1 MKKLFSLLFLF
12 SLLALSG
19 RAQQSLSLA
28 GEWDFRIDRQD
39 SGLVH
44 RWFEACAYDD
54 RIELPGSMPQ
64 RLKGDPVTA
73 QTVWTASLYDSTYY
87 YSPAMA
93 KYREPG
99 NVKLPFFLT
108 PQRHYVGVAWYRRTI
123 TVPRDWKGKHLTL
136 FLERPHIETMVWVNG
151 KPAGIQNSLCA
162 PHLYE
167 LTPLLE
173 AGRENTITIRV
184 DNRLKEAYNVGQD
197 SHSVTDQTQG
207 NWNGIVGRMEL
218 RCEPITWIQSVQVYP
233 DVPQK
238 KARVRLS
245 IGMNKERKLKGTLRL
260 VATSFN
266 TDAPVQTR
274 QMEVKLPGK
283 KSTQI
288 TNLEL
293 SLPMGD
299 SVLLWDEF
307 SPALYRLTV
316 SLESFWGT
324 DTKEVEFGMRDF
336 AIEGRDFYVNGRPT
350 MLRGT
355 VENCDFPLTGYAPM
369 DRESWMQVF
378 RKCKEYGLNHMR
390 FHSFCPPEAAFEAA
404 DRVGFY
410 LQPEAGTWPNHG
422 VKLGYNQPIDHY
434 LAFEALRISAIYGNH
449 ASFCLFAVGNEPAG
463 RWVDAVADINEVV
476 KQMDPRRVYTGA
488 SVGGSWQWQPRS
500 DYHVKAGARGLDW
513 ARRQPSSMDDFRSR
527 IDTVRQPYVSHEM
540 GQWCVFP
547 DFSEMSQYTGVNQP
561 KNFEI
566 FRETLA
572 ENHLEDRARDFLMAS
587 GKLQILCYKHELERT
602 FRTPHYA
609 GFQMLALN
617 DYSGQGTALV
627 GPLNVFFR
635 EKGYVDAEEWRHFCA
650 PTVLLARLP
659 KFVYTTADTL
669 SAAFEAAHFGQAP
682 LKGREL
688 HYEVTDE
695 AGQVLAEGSTG
706 TFDVPLGHNNSL
718 GTLRLPLQDF
728 SAPARLNLKISL
740 DSTDVSNSWNFWL
753 YPAQLPDS
761 ALQAGSDIYVADTLD
776 AEALRMLDSG
786 GKVLLLAAGK
796 IAYGRGIEQYFTPVF
811 WNTSWF
817 KMRPPHTTGL
827 LIDNRHPLFRHFPT
841 DYHSDLQWWELVN
854 RAQVMLLSEFPADF
868 QPTVQSIDTWFLS
881 RKIGMLFEARV
892 GAGRLL
898 MTTMDLESDLQHR
911 VVARQ
916 MLASILDYMKSDD
929 FRPRDAVDAARVA
942 ELFTKQTPEVSS
954 YTKSSPDE
962 LRPVQQKQGR

>member
-1 MKKLFSLLFLF
+1 MKRVLSLLLF
-12 SLLALSG
+12 FVSFVAAAW
-19 RAQQSLSLA
+19 AQQSIDLS

-39 SGLVH
+39 SGLVQ
-44 RWFEACAYDD
+44 RWFEPCAYGD

-73 QTVWTASLYDSTYY
+73 QTQWTASLYDSTYY

-108 PQRHYVGVAWYRRTI
+108 PVRHYVGVAWYRRTVS
-123 TVPRDWKGKHLTL
+123 VPRDWKGKHLTL
-136 FLERPHIETMVWVNG
+136 FLERSHIETMVWVNG
-151 KPAGIQNSLCA
+151 KPAGIQNSLCV

-167 LTPLLE
+167 LTALLE
-173 AGRENTITIRV
+173 PGRENTIVVRV

-233 DVPQK
+233 DVQEK
-238 KARVRLS
+238 AARVRLS

-293 SLPMGD
+293 NLPMGD

-307 SPALYRLTV
+307 SPALYRLSV

-336 AIEGRDFYVNGRPT
+336 AIEGRDFYVNGRQT

-378 RKCKEYGLNHMR
+378 RKCREYGLNHMR

-434 LAFEALRISAIYGNH
+434 LAFEALRMSAVYGNH
-449 ASFCLFAVGNEPAG
+449 ASFCLFSVGNEPAG

-476 KQMDPRRVYTGA
+476 KRMDSRRVYTGA

-513 ARRQPSSMDDFRSR
+513 ANRIPSSMDDFRSR
-527 IDTVRQPYVSHEM
+527 IDTVRQPYVSHEV

-547 DFSEMSQYTGVNQP
+547 DFSEISQYTGVNQP

-572 ENHLEDRARDFLMAS
+572 GNHLESRARDFLMAS
-587 GKLQILCYKHELERT
+587 GKLQTLCYKHELERT

-609 GFQMLALN
+609 GFQLLALN

-635 EKGYVDAEEWRHFCA
+635 EKGYVDAGEWRRFCA
-650 PTVLLARLP
+650 PTVLLARMP
-659 KFVYTTADTL
+659 RFVYTTADTL
-669 SAAFEAAHFGQAP
+669 SATFEAAHFGEAP
-682 LKGREL
+682 LEGKRL
-688 HYEVTDE
+688 LYEVADG
-695 AGQVLAEGSTG
+695 AGTVLASGSTG
-706 TFDVPLGHNNSL
+706 VFDVPLGHNIPL
-718 GTLRLPLQDF
+718 GALRLPLGQMA
-728 SAPARLNLKISL
+728 SPAKMNLKISL
-740 DSTDVSNSWNFWL
+740 EGTTLSNDWDFWV

-761 ALQAGSDIYVADTLD
+761 TLQAGDDIYVSDTLD
-776 AEALRMLDSG
+776 AAALDVLGKG

-796 IAYGRGIEQYFTPVF
+796 VSYGRGIVQYFTPVF

-827 LIDNRHPLFRHFPT
+827 LIDDRHPLFRHFPT
-841 DYHSDLQWWELVN
+841 DYHSDLQWWELAN
-854 RAQVMLLSEFPADF
+854 RAQVMLFSDFPADF
-868 QPTVQSIDTWFLS
+868 QPTVQAIDTWFLS

-898 MTTMDLESDLQHR
+898 MTTMDLQSDLERR

-916 MLASILDYMKSDD
+916 MLYSILCYMGSDD
-929 FRPRDAVDAARVA
+929 FRPRDTVDAARVA
-942 ELFTKQTPEVSS
+942 ELFTKPTPEVNS
-954 YTKSSPDE
+954 YTVSSPDE
-962 LRPVQQKQGR
+962 LRPVQGKTGR

>member
-1 MKKLFSLLFLF
+1 MKRHISLL
-12 SLLALSG
+12 LLVCWLAAPLA
-19 RAQQSLSLA
+19 AQQNLSLA
-28 GEWDFRIDRQD
+28 GEWEFRIDRSD
-39 SGLVH
+39 SGLVQ
-44 RWFEACAYDD
+44 RWFDQVPFDD

-73 QTVWTASLYDSTYY
+73 QTKWTASIYDSSYY

-93 KYREPG
+93 KYRAEG
-99 NVKLPFFLT
+99 NVKIPFFLT
-108 PQRHYVGVAWYRRTI
+108 PVRHYVGVAWYRRTI
-123 TVPRDWKGKHLTL
+123 SVPRDWRGRHMTL

-151 KPAGIQNSLCA
+151 QPAGIQNSLCA

-167 LTPLLE
+167 LTPLLQP
-173 AGRENTITIRV
+173 GRENIITIRV
-184 DNRLKEAYNVGQD
+184 DNRLKDAYNVGQD

-218 RCEPITWIQSVQVYP
+218 RSEPMTWIQGIQVFP
-233 DVPQK
+233 DLPN
-238 KARVRLS
+238 KAARIRLS
-245 IGMNKERKLKGTLRL
+245 IGMNKERKLKGELLLT
-260 VATSFN
+260 ATSFN
-266 TDAPVQTR
+266 TDAPQQTR
-274 QMEVKLPGK
+274 TMKVKLPGK

-299 SVLLWDEF
+299 SLLLWDEF
-307 SPALYRLTV
+307 SPALYRLSVTLKTRW
-316 SLESFWGT
+316 SS

-336 AIEGRDFYVNGRPT
+336 TADGRDFRINGRPV

-369 DRESWMQVF
+369 DRESWEKVF

-390 FHSFCPPEAAFEAA
+390 FHSFCPPEAAFAAA

-422 VKLGYNQPIDHY
+422 VKLGYNRPIDHY
-434 LAFEALRISAIYGNH
+434 LAFEALRISATYGNH
-449 ASFCLFAVGNEPAG
+449 PSFCLFSVGNEPAG

-476 KQMDPRRVYTGA
+476 KQMDRRRLYTGA
-488 SVGGSWQWQPRS
+488 SVGGSWQWQPRNE
-500 DYHVKAGARGLDW
+500 YHVKAGARGLDW
-513 ARRQPSSMDDFRSR
+513 ARRMPASLDDYRSR
-527 IDTVRQPYVSHEM
+527 IDTVRQPYVSHET

-566 FRETLA
+566 FQETLA
-572 ENHLEDRARDFLMAS
+572 ANHLESRARDFLMAS
-587 GKLQILCYKHELERT
+587 GKLQVLCYKHEIERT
-602 FRTPHYA
+602 LRTPHYA
-609 GFQMLALN
+609 GFQLLALN

-635 EKGYVDAEEWRHFCA
+635 DKGYVTGEEWRHFCA

-659 KFVYTTADTL
+659 RFVYTTADTL
-669 SAAFEAAHFGQAP
+669 SATFEAAHYGSAP
-682 LKGREL
+682 LKERRL
-688 HYEVTDE
+688 LYEVAD
-695 AGQVLAEGSTG
+695 ASGAVVASGSTG
-706 TFDVPLGHNNSL
+706 VFTLPQGNNLPLGA
-718 GTLRLPLQDF
+718 LRLPL
-728 SAPARLNLKISL
+728 SHLEAPAQYNLTISL
-740 DSTDVSNSWNFWL
+740 DSTGVSNSWNFWL
-753 YPAQLPDS
+753 YPAQMPDS

-776 AEALRMLDSG
+776 AEALRVLDSG

-827 LIDNRHPLFRHFPT
+827 LIDSRHPLFRHFPT
-841 DYHSDLQWWELVN
+841 AFHSDLQWWELVN
-854 RAQVMLLSEFPADF
+854 RAQVMLLADFPADF

-892 GAGRLL
+892 GRGRLL
-898 MTTMDLESDLQHR
+898 MTTMDLRSDLRHR

-916 MLASILDYMKSDD
+916 MLYSILSYMKSDD
-929 FRPRDAVDAARVA
+929 FQPRDRVDAARVA
-942 ELFTKQTPEVSS
+942 ELFTKPTPPVSS
-954 YTKSSPDE
+954 YTKNSPDE
-962 LRPVQQKQGR
+962 LRPVQSKQGR

>member
-233 DVPQK
+233 DVQQK

-728 SAPARLNLKISL
+728 SAPVRLNLKISL
-740 DSTDVSNSWNFWL
+740 SGTDLSNDWNFWV
-753 YPAQLPDS
+753 YPAQLPEGS
-761 ALQAGSDIYVADTLD
+761 LQAGEDIYVADTLD
-776 AEALRMLDSG
+776 EAALGVLNKG

-796 IAYGRGIEQYFTPVF
+796 ISYGRGIEQYFTPVF

-841 DYHSDLQWWELVN
+841 DYHSDLQWWELAN
-854 RAQVMLLSEFPADF
+854 RAQVMLFSEFPADF

-929 FRPRDAVDAARVA
+929 FRPRDTVDAARVA

-962 LRPVQQKQGR
+962 LRPVQNKSGR